1 MKHSESSSEGVGRLL
16 PERLQKPKGGV
27 KMRKYEVTTAVES
40 LRKEVVVIMVRDE
53 TTMAIATKLKEEV
66 PNLQIVD
73 NSSELSEIIESH
85 LTSSDVFVVTD
96 VTYKFIRSADEP
108 DVNITWVGCRVYT
121 NILPIQM

>member
-1 MKHSESSSEGVGRLL
+1 MNK
-16 PERLQKPKGGV
+16 
-27 KMRKYEVTTAVES
+27 KYEVATSVKQ

-96 VTYKFIRSADEP
+96 VTYKFMRTINEP
-108 DVNITWVGCRVYT
+108 DKNISWVGCRVHEA
-121 NILPIQM
+121 LEA